1 MSGYMDTDD
10 STTLINLRVMSK
22 LYSGDRLHVADTRYF
37 GIDQGIWASFSRW
50 MRYDNRH
57 RTLDRVEATLRHAST
72 MKNANIKSVVDQAKQ
87 GLRELAKTYA
97 QDHSTVARIEVLAD
111 MGDGEQAF

>member
-1 MSGYMDTDD
+1 MSVLLDSDD

-22 LYSGDRLHVADTRYF
+22 LKSGDRLHVADTRFF

-50 MRYDNRH
+50 LRYDNRH

-72 MKNANIKSVVDQAKQ
+72 MKCANMEQVIAQAKR

-97 QDHSTVARIEVLAD
+97 MDHSTVARIEVLAEL
-111 MGDGEQAF
+111 GTEEQAF